1 MDVPAARGEQRPGTG
16 PRPGEVRGTGGPAP
30 GVRPGTG
37 SGPGEVPSTG
47 DPRVDEAV
55 SWLAGLAGLPVP
67 EHPRVLGQ
75 VEERLT
81 EVLADAGAPPEGP
94 PETAG

>member
-1 MDVPAARGEQRPGTG
+1 MDVPAAGGEQRPGTG
-16 PRPGEVRGTGGPAP
+16 PGEVCGSGGPAA
-30 GVRPGTG
+30 GARRDTG
-37 SGPGEVPSTG
+37 PGPGEVPSTG

-55 SWLAGLAGLPVP
+55 SWLAGLAGLPLP

-81 EVLADAGAPPEGP
+81 EVLADAGAPPKSP
-94 PETAG
+94 PVTAG